1 MVCGV
6 VCTHGVWCGVVCCGA
21 VKSLLR
27 NGWAL
32 DRLLSI
38 LAVPQLVRRSEGW
51 HGTDAQ
57 ADCEAHMRS
66 VLIDV
71 LSEILPRLD
80 LDGQALIEPR
90 ELQAFVDYVF
100 ASFFVKLQAPSGSS
114 YQSRLVLVR
123 YLDAEEGSD
132 GFPLFVTTAL
142 GGKAGLSIK
151 PLLIAQV
158 ALFIIRFKARKLTSQ
173 ELNVLLHFYDTQG
186 ALLLVNAAVPVAA
199 RLSIDV
205 LSSRLFNHSRTTN
218 IIPFRVVDLHSFFW
232 LRPLGSLPA
241 ARSGEGSGSGDVNRV
256 NGCKQSRGVSDD
268 SRELKFLK
276 KSSPIQHVG
285 SDNYCLLTSSSPTS
299 PIVGPASPVALGTCA
314 SPSSLRGLSE
324 MSLSDL
330 VDIGDLDGFA
340 FNVNFSDLSLSS
352 DFMAGLCD
360 RPLSVQELV
369 GSPSPGPGNHV
380 LFS

>member
-1 MVCGV
+1 MVCDV
-6 VCTHGVWCGVVCCGA
+6 VLCVVVRTHGVWCDVVCCGA

-57 ADCEAHMRS
+57 ADCEANMRA

-123 YLDAEEGSD
+123 YLDAEEGGD

-173 ELNVLLHFYDTQG
+173 ELNVLLHFYETQG

-232 LRPLGSLPA
+232 L
-241 ARSGEGSGSGDVNRV
+241 
-256 NGCKQSRGVSDD
+256 SD
-268 SRELKFLK
+268 
-276 KSSPIQHVG
+276 
-285 SDNYCLLTSSSPTS
+285 
-299 PIVGPASPVALGTCA
+299 
-314 SPSSLRGLSE
+314 
-324 MSLSDL
+324 
-330 VDIGDLDGFA
+330 
-340 FNVNFSDLSLSS
+340 
-352 DFMAGLCD
+352 
-360 RPLSVQELV
+360 
-369 GSPSPGPGNHV
+369 
-380 LFS
+380 